1 MKPTR
6 SFLATLALMVSPL
19 CVLAGPV
26 DINTAN
32 AETLASE
39 LNGVGISRANAIV
52 AYRNVH
58 GSFLSADDLLNVS
71 GIGQATVDQNR
82 KNILVK
88 SGPSAKTK

>member
-6 SFLATLALMVSPL
+6 SFLTTLILMASPL
-19 CVLAGPV
+19 SILAGPV
-26 DINTAN
+26 NINTAD

-52 AYRNVH
+52 AYRNKH

-82 KNILVK
+82 NNILVK
-88 SGPSAKTK
+88 SGNPAKTK